1 MIKWNDMLAILKE
14 VGMRAQLMMKI
25 VIPGLLSALLF
36 AGCAYKSVPASY
48 HSSGDPVP
56 FQNRHTVLASAE
68 KIPTNPEYGDHSQ
81 KDSVSDELDQFYDE
95 FNEDQVQVS
104 DPLILWNRA
113 MFHFND
119 RFYFW
124 FLKPMATGY
133 KAVVPQ
139 SARIG
144 VRNLF
149 YNLAFPIR
157 FVNCLFQGKFEGA
170 GNEFARFVGNT
181 TVGLGGLLDVATKK
195 MNVEKYEEDLGQTFG
210 SYGIG
215 PAFYINW
222 PILGPS
228 CLRDTVGLVGDLFL
242 DPENYIF
249 TRTKYNAAVKAYQGI
264 NKTSLTIGD
273 YEDLKKAALDPYV
286 AVRDAYFQ
294 YRRGQIKK

>member
-1 MIKWNDMLAILKE
+1 MKAQSIMKIKIILKNM
-14 VGMRAQLMMKI
+14 GRKQPMHLLL
-25 VIPGLLSALLF
+25 PGLLSAFLF
-36 AGCAYKSVPASY
+36 LGCAHKSVPPPS
-48 HSSGDPVP
+48 
-56 FQNRHTVLASAE
+56 QNHQISLAGAE
-68 KIPTNPEYGDHSQ
+68 QIPLNPNY
-81 KDSVSDELDQFYDE
+81 KDNSHEDSLNLELDEFDDE
-95 FNEDQVQVS
+95 FSEDEVQMS
-104 DPLILWNRA
+104 DPLISWNRA

-119 RFYFW
+119 KLYFW
-124 FLKPMATGY
+124 FLKPVATGY

-139 SARIG
+139 PVRIG

-149 YNLAFPIR
+149 YNLSFPIR
-157 FVNCLFQGKFEGA
+157 FTNCLLQAKFEGA
-170 GNEFARFVGNT
+170 ADEFARFIVNT

-195 MNVEKYEEDLGQTFG
+195 LDIERYEEDLGQTFG

-242 DPENYIF
+242 DPVNYMVP
-249 TRTKYNAAVKAYQGI
+249 RTKYNVLVKSYNAI

-273 YEDLKKAALDPYV
+273 YESLKNAALDPYI

-294 YRRGQIKK
+294 YRRSKIEK